1 MWLRGGNFAKPRPRK
16 SPPPPHQ
23 HPFVMGL
30 PASRTADRV
39 LIYRAPPGTAAA
51 FHFTYAKPCTILKFL
66 SRAALQPDDFE
77 NPTISVE
84 VSDVEERRSKA
95 ARSAAS
101 DCSGNREHQ
110 LFRQLVPLSLRL
122 VPRLAH
128 QRKMPR
134 RHRCRVSPRAA
145 ACISQGIR
153 IKGEITGKEDLFV
166 DGTVEGKLDFGNA
179 SVTVGPNGKVKADI
193 SAREVIVRGT
203 VDGKIEG
210 TERVQLWN
218 SGRVTGEVRTERLAI
233 EDGALLRGK
242 VEAGKAQSRTLE
254 AKPKSAPADASE
266 SGKSNSAAASSRSA
280 VI

>member
-1 MWLRGGNFAKPRPRK
+1 MWRKDEVKPQGAP
-16 SPPPPHQ
+16 Q
-23 HPFVMGL
+23 G
-30 PASRTADRV
+30 T
-39 LIYRAPPGTAAA
+39 PPGTANTTFPPASTA
-51 FHFTYAKPCTILKFL
+51 IAP
-66 SRAALQPDDFE
+66 A
-77 NPTISVE
+77 
-84 VSDVEERRSKA
+84 
-95 ARSAAS
+95 SAAPS
-101 DCSGNREHQ
+101 A
-110 LFRQLVPLSLRL
+110 LPL
-122 VPRLAH
+122 
-128 QRKMPR
+128 
-134 RHRCRVSPRAA
+134 SPRAA

-166 DGTVEGKLDFGNA
+166 DGTVEGKLDFGSA

-210 TERVQLWN
+210 TEKVQLWN
-218 SGRVTGEVRTERLAI
+218 SGRVTGEVRTQRLAI

-242 VEAGKAQSRTLE
+242 VEAGKAQSRAAE